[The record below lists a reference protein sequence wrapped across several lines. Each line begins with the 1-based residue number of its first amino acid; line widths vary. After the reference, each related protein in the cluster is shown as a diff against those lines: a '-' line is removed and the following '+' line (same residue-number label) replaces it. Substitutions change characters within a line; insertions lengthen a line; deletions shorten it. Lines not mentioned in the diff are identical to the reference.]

1 MAIDRDTLKF
11 LLHLQL
17 SLVGKRVLTIGRM
30 EWYGGKLGI
39 EALNRKFKSNSVPSK
54 YADFVF
60 NVLGSKRVDSLDY
73 SAYEGAT
80 IQHDLNVPVP
90 EELHN
95 QFDFILDSGTLEHVY
110 NCQEAILS
118 YMKMCKVGGSLVL
131 VLPAN
136 NQMGHGFYQFSPEF
150 FYRTLCENQGFKVVE
165 MLLRT
170 GNGFGKWFE
179 IKDPKKI
186 GARQEIKTYT
196 RTMLFIHA
204 VKTNDVS
211 RYASAIQSD
220 YDNGADLVKISKW
233 GERYLSASPVIQFW
247 IRQLIIKPRYRIFS
261 RMQMKRIH
269 LKF

>member
-17 SLVGKRVLTIGRM
+17 SLAGKRVLTIGRL

-39 EALNRKFKSNSVPSK
+39 GILKRRCHSKFVSSK
-54 YADFVF
+54 YAEFVF
-60 NVLGSKRVDSLDY
+60 GALGSSRIDSLDY

-80 IQHDLNVPVP
+80 IQHDLNLPVP

-95 QFDFILDSGTLEHVY
+95 QFDFILDAGSLEHIY
-110 NCQEAILS
+110 NCQEAMLS
-118 YMKMCKVGGSLVL
+118 YMKMCRIGGSIVL
-131 VLPAN
+131 VLPTN

-150 FYRTLCENQGFKVVE
+150 FYRTLCQEQGFKVTE

-179 IKDPKKI
+179 IKDPKAI
-186 GARQEIKTYT
+186 GARHEIRTFS

-204 VKTNDVS
+204 VKISDNS
-211 RYASAIQSD
+211 RHLPVVQSD
-220 YDNGADLVKISKW
+220 YESATNGVKISIW
-233 GERYLSASPVIQFW
+233 GQRYLGLPPVIQFW
-247 IRQLIIKPRYRIFS
+247 IRQLVLRPRYRILS
-261 RMQMKRIH
+261 ILRMKRIH
-269 LKF
+269 LNY

>member
-39 EALNRKFKSNSVPSK
+39 KALNRKFKLNSVPSR

-60 NVLGSKRVDSLDY
+60 HLLGSTTVDSLDY
-73 SAYEGAT
+73 STYEGAT
-80 IQHDLNVPVP
+80 IQHDLNVPIP
-90 EELHN
+90 KELHH
-95 QFDFILDSGTLEHVY
+95 QFDFILDSGSLEHVY

-131 VLPAN
+131 ILPAN
-136 NQMGHGFYQFSPEF
+136 NQLGHGFYQFSPEF
-150 FYRTLCENQGFKVVE
+150 FYRTLCENHGFEVVE

-179 IKDPKKI
+179 IKDPKVI
-186 GARQEIKTYT
+186 GARQEIRTYT

-204 VKTNDVS
+204 IKTNDVD
-211 RYASAIQSD
+211 RYFSAIQSD
-220 YDNGADLVKISKW
+220 YDNGTDSVKVSKW
-233 GERYLSASPVIQFW
+233 GARYLSTPTVIQFW
-247 IRQLIIKPRYRIFS
+247 IRQLIIKPRYRIIS
-261 RMQMKRIH
+261 RMQMKRIF